1 MNKRNNF
8 YIRIYETIAFFTIII
23 SFIAGITNSFRIL
36 HLIKVIFP
44 FVACFCIVLSILNHE
59 EYKDTLNHEEGGD

>member
-8 YIRIYETIAFFTIII
+8 YIQIYETIAVLTIII

-44 FVACFCIVLSILNHE
+44 FVVCFCVVLSILNHE
-59 EYKDTLNHEEGGD
+59 EYKDTLNDPEDED